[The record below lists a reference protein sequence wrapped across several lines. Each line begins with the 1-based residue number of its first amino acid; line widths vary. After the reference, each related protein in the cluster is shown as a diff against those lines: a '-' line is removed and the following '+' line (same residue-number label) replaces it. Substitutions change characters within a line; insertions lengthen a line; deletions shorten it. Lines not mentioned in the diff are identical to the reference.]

1 MGCCCG
7 NEGGY
12 TDEGGWHPE
21 KKNTFKHPRVSS
33 KRTLTLN
40 QSNYINK
47 NTTAIDEEYELL
59 KELGEGGFGKVLLA
73 RHKASGSERAVKIIR
88 KDSLGMDS
96 YQHLMDEI
104 EILKNVRHP
113 NILVLYEY
121 FESDDHVYLVTELC
135 KGGDMYD
142 YIVNNKSLTE
152 Q

>member
-1 MGCCCG
+1 
-7 NEGGY
+7 
-12 TDEGGWHPE
+12 
-21 KKNTFKHPRVSS
+21 
-33 KRTLTLN
+33 
-40 QSNYINK
+40 
-47 NTTAIDEEYELL
+47 
-59 KELGEGGFGKVLLA
+59 
-73 RHKASGSERAVKIIR
+73 
-88 KDSLGMDS
+88 MDS